1 MTFYLIQLPST
12 TSENFIAT
20 NVLFTKEAYK
30 NVILVLARIR
40 LEIFI
45 YLQEHFAHLF
55 IYVPYPPDKYLDEF
69 YSNFKIHIFFK

>member
-1 MTFYLIQLPST
+1 MYNLREFYRHK
-12 TSENFIAT
+12 
-20 NVLFTKEAYK
+20 LFTKEAYK

-45 YLQEHFAHLF
+45 YLQEHFAIMHLF

-69 YSNFKIHIFFK
+69 YNNFKIHIFF